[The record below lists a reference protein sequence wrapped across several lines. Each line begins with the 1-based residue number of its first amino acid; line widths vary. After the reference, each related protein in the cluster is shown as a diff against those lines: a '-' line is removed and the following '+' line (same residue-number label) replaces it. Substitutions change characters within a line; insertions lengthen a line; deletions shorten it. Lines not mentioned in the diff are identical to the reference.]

1 MNILKI
7 SGVLALLIGLASTSF
22 AQKFI
27 TKNGHTSFYSEA
39 PMENIE
45 AHNKEVLSI
54 IDFDSHEIVTTMLMN
69 GFQFKK
75 SLMQEHFNEKY
86 VESDQFPKATF
97 KGKFTPNE
105 AIDLNKDGNYELAVT
120 GDLTIHGVTKP
131 IETKATIEVKNG
143 VVIGKTNFNVKV
155 KDFDITIPKVV
166 VENIAETVL
175 VTSDFT
181 YSPYN
186 N

>member
-7 SGVLALLIGLASTSF
+7 SSVITLLIGLTTSVF

-54 IDFDSHEIVTTMLMN
+54 IDFESNEIVTTMLMN

-105 AIDLNKDGNYELAVT
+105 TIDLSKDGNYELAVT
-120 GDLTIHGVTKP
+120 GTLTIHGVTKP
-131 IETKATIEVKNG
+131 IDTSATIEVKDG
-143 VVIGKTNFNVKV
+143 AVSGKTNFNVKV
-155 KDFDITIPKVV
+155 EDYDISIPKVV

-175 VTSDFT
+175 VTSEFT
-181 YSPYN
+181 YSPYSN
-186 N
+186 